1 MDKNLWEFAVGMDY
15 RPLEKW
21 EFSFGYLFTETGVKP
36 DYQSDL
42 SHSLSTWSLGG
53 GILFKATENI
63 GVNLGAMR
71 TFTGLMLKALVH
83 MAKLMPERPLCLQ
96 LVWI

>member
-1 MDKNLWEFAVGMDY
+1 MDY

-21 EFSFGYLFTETGVKP
+21 EFSIGYLFTETGVKP

-71 TFTGLMLKALVH
+71 TFYRPDIKSFGTFGETYARKATVFAVGIDLSF
-83 MAKLMPERPLCLQ
+83 
-96 LVWI
+96 

>member
-1 MDKNLWEFAVGMDY
+1 M
-15 RPLEKW
+15 
-21 EFSFGYLFTETGVKP
+21 P

-71 TFTGLMLKALVH
+71 TFYRPDEALVLL
-83 MAKLMPERPLCLQ
+83 AKPMHAKPLFL
-96 LVWI
+96 L